1 MKMILD
7 RTRGN
12 GNVKETLLGLD
23 LTKKWRALEWLP
35 IRAHD
40 MILRL
45 MDDELV
51 WGTVLILCT
60 EASTPN
66 RYQIEWQTRDA
77 RWLSSVDFLLTPH
90 LTMRSLGPSREETFC
105 IRIRSRT
112 WLCKIPKS
120 TETVDWHCEE
130 RNSTHRLTP
139 LCGRWIMKL
148 IIKFDFYARVGD
160 SLSYFSGAV
169 EPSLHRLA
177 GRLLNIQ

>member
-66 RYQIEWQTRDA
+66 RYQIE
-77 RWLSSVDFLLTPH
+77 
-90 LTMRSLGPSREETFC
+90 
-105 IRIRSRT
+105 
-112 WLCKIPKS
+112 
-120 TETVDWHCEE
+120 
-130 RNSTHRLTP
+130 
-139 LCGRWIMKL
+139 
-148 IIKFDFYARVGD
+148 
-160 SLSYFSGAV
+160 
-169 EPSLHRLA
+169 
-177 GRLLNIQ
+177 